1 MLAYKSW
8 WYTAGYDDQIRVI
21 HFKQTTGFGE
31 KAVLIF
37 DIAFFVDKIYT
48 HIMHYS
54 EVLFFPFVLNQPK
67 VRTHMKK
74 VRYEQL

>member
-1 MLAYKSW
+1 
-8 WYTAGYDDQIRVI
+8 
-21 HFKQTTGFGE
+21 
-31 KAVLIF
+31 
-37 DIAFFVDKIYT
+37 
-48 HIMHYS
+48 MHYS